1 MSNIENFDI
10 RTQIIDSIVATFDSI
25 VSMKIKVS
33 DSEPPDTA
41 GESRIV
47 AAVNF
52 AGNITGLMNI
62 QVTQNLA
69 KLMMTNMLKREPEE
83 IEGDTEMKDML
94 ADISNTVSGNLKSAL
109 NNAGYA
115 CAISTPALTYGA
127 DFSVKSVGME
137 RFERIVFSY
146 QDDLILVEVGLQT
159 QKIPGNGDD
168 FSNVAALNELTHVD
182 IEKFNALDW
191 KVQVS
196 EAVIDVFNTKLSTLL
211 EPTETIPAD
220 SLETVRNVG
229 SVNFAGAATG
239 TVCIHVGDKFSRKLA
254 ADMLGMAVEELEGEA
269 EIKDMMEELSNI
281 VGANLKSAFTDAG
294 LSCALSMPTFTTG
307 TDYKIESLNTE
318 TVERFAFHSD
328 DNIVLVEMGV
338 KFSELVQAAGQQ
350 EKNTHHPVGEE
361 KIGDNLPQK
370 EITPPMQATNEAGK
384 DAAESAELTSSQP
397 DQPANQEAEIHPA
410 EPHQPPTSRSA
421 PPESEKSE
429 AAAAGDFDL
438 DLLLDIPLEIK
449 VELGRARIQIQELL
463 NLSPGSALKLVKLE
477 SEPVD
482 ILANDTLIARGEVVV
497 QNEKYGIRVT
507 EITSRIQRIRS
518 FSI

>member
-41 GESRIV
+41 GESRMV
-47 AAVNF
+47 AAVSF

-83 IEGDTEMKDML
+83 IEGDTEMKDIL
-94 ADISNTVSGNLKSAL
+94 ADISNTASANFKSAL

-115 CAISTPALTYGA
+115 CAISTPTLTYGA
-127 DFSVKSVGME
+127 DFSIKSVGME

-146 QDDLILVEVGLQT
+146 QDDLILVDVGLQT

-168 FSNVAALNELTHVD
+168 FSNVDALNELTHVD
-182 IEKFNALDW
+182 IEKFNALDC

-196 EAVIDVFNTKLSTLL
+196 EAVIDVFNTKLSTQL
-211 EPTETIPAD
+211 EPAETIPAD

-229 SVNFAGAATG
+229 SVNFAGDATG
-239 TVCIHVGDKFSRKLA
+239 MVCIHVGDKFSRKLA

-269 EIKDMMEELSNI
+269 EIKDMMGELGNI
-281 VGANLKSAFTDAG
+281 VGTKLKSAFTDVG

-307 TDYKIESLNTE
+307 TDYNIESLNTE
-318 TVERFAFHSD
+318 TFERLAFRSD
-328 DNIVLVEMGV
+328 DNIVFVEMGV
-338 KFSELVQAAGQQ
+338 KFSELVQAAGRQ

-361 KIGDNLPQK
+361 KIGDNLSQK
-370 EITPPMQATNEAGK
+370 EITPLLQATNEAGK
-384 DAAESAELTSSQP
+384 DAAKPSESTSPQP
-397 DQPANQEAEIHPA
+397 EPANQEAEIHPA
-410 EPHQPPTSRSA
+410 EPQQPPTPQSA
-421 PPESEKSE
+421 PPESPKNE